1 VIQIIA
7 KETLGSEFYQSM
19 IQYGDQENDLYVI
32 YIEQLEDPTLQFLG
46 KEKDTFL
53 VAENTHHIY
62 SINGFTYRSKI
73 YFHE

>member
-46 KEKDTFL
+46 KEKYTFF
-53 VAENTHHIY
+53 NTKYKEHY
-62 SINGFTYRSKI
+62 ERY
-73 YFHE
+73 